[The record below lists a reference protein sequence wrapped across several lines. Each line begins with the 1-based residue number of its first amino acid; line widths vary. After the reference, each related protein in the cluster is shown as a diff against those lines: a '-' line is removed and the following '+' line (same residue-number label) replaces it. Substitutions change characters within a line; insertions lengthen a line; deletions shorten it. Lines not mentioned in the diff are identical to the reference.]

1 VVDRFSGA
9 PWGWKPDFEIVLLIA
24 RLYMAGE
31 IKLISD
37 NSDLEPGNA
46 IEPLTKSVRFKQVS
60 ILKRKS
66 ADAVQLKLAR
76 DLHKDLFS
84 EIGRDDEDGLVAD
97 FRANLAEWQ
106 AKLKEYSH
114 LSTTKHHPGKAAI
127 DQALLRISKQLAI
140 RDPFEFVEAIL
151 AHKGEWLDAA
161 DDIHDLIS
169 FYKTQITTW
178 RRMLEALQRFE
189 PNRPALTKEGVAANA
204 LQQLEAIR
212 DNPTPYQQINQIEA
226 LIQSVEAV
234 NAKLVD
240 SKREHAL
247 LLLEKKIAEVSQAL
261 DQAHAQADLR
271 NRALLSLQQ
280 IKLDIAAQTSIPQIH
295 YLQEQSGNA
304 LDGAM
309 DMITA
314 AVSEAAKLQPFAVK
328 APGDTTT
335 VINIGTTQATQTVA
349 PKPAKVIR
357 AADLSS
363 KSYLETEVEV
373 EEYLAKLRA
382 ELLAAIKAGQRARI
396 Q

>member
-1 VVDRFSGA
+1 
-9 PWGWKPDFEIVLLIA
+9 
-24 RLYMAGE
+24 
-31 IKLISD
+31 
-37 NSDLEPGNA
+37 
-46 IEPLTKSVRFKQVS
+46 
-60 ILKRKS
+60 
-66 ADAVQLKLAR
+66 
-76 DLHKDLFS
+76 
-84 EIGRDDEDGLVAD
+84 
-97 FRANLAEWQ
+97 
-106 AKLKEYSH
+106 
-114 LSTTKHHPGKAAI
+114 
-127 DQALLRISKQLAI
+127 
-140 RDPFEFVEAIL
+140 
-151 AHKGEWLDAA
+151 
-161 DDIHDLIS
+161 
-169 FYKTQITTW
+169 
-178 RRMLEALQRFE
+178 
-189 PNRPALTKEGVAANA
+189 
-204 LQQLEAIR
+204 
-212 DNPTPYQQINQIEA
+212 
-226 LIQSVEAV
+226 
-234 NAKLVD
+234 
-240 SKREHAL
+240 
-247 LLLEKKIAEVSQAL
+247 
-261 DQAHAQADLR
+261 
-271 NRALLSLQQ
+271 LQQ